1 MRRGQRLPDDQTEIV
16 FSDVFVEQ
24 LEALHDD
31 DQVGVLAAIVHLC
44 ADPAGKH
51 ALGNKDDTVLAGWN
65 TLDVLATEHRV
76 VYRASNQYGTGL
88 VEVLCLGMRRGSVVY
103 DMADALKDSGALSD
117 GQVTQLWI
125 ALSLLDVVAEKV
137 GLDGWDYRSPPAPAG
152 MVRAVVAAGLLSQH
166 IAELLSKDEIEA
178 AQTEG
183 WGPAG
188 ADPAKAL
195 QAAMRRARDRVTP
208 PDSRTFVESRQ
219 QPRCLA
225 YMPRARAACIR
236 QKGHPGP
243 HRSH

>member
-51 ALGNKDDTVLAGWN
+51 ALGNKDDMVLAGWN

-88 VEVLCLGMRRGSVVY
+88 IEVLCLGMRRGSVVY

-188 ADPAKAL
+188 KSEFVNIKYPLHRPQVPWGNYLVRVGGRATGSYDPAT
-195 QAAMRRARDRVTP
+195 ARP
-208 PDSRTFVESRQ
+208 
-219 QPRCLA
+219 C
-225 YMPRARAACIR
+225 
-236 QKGHPGP
+236 
-243 HRSH
+243 RSQRNMSA